1 MTEFSGRL
9 TESWSL
15 IAPRVGYV
23 HVNQAEEGAPIG
35 FLSSPVGLKYNFLRD
50 VEQQQLVSGGVTYFI
65 PGSRDAFSGF
75 GDGDLHFFLT
85 GGAEIFERGHWLSV
99 TGYRVP
105 IDSDFGT
112 QLLYWSNQWD
122 YEIVDHWYGLFG
134 VNWFHIAQSAKNG
147 FDSNVT
153 ALDLI
158 DLPARGVAGE
168 DVATA
173 VAGMTWKPTPHFEMA
188 SGFEFPIT
196 QRTDILRNRAYVG
209 ITFRY

>member
-1 MTEFSGRL
+1 M
-9 TESWSL
+9 
-15 IAPRVGYV
+15 